1 MKVMIAAV
9 APQPTGVELTARK
22 ETAASSAFAA
32 LLAQKQTGK
41 LPVEEGIE
49 RSSQPEGKKP
59 RITDEWTEP
68 LWLAAS
74 AMHVGAANVLNAP
87 PAAAYNDGEAL
98 AADGESG
105 RVNQEGAGAKA
116 LAAAPSLWQ
125 RTDENS
131 GLGKAAWLE
140 KQIKGTNGRF
150 DGEGKRPMPQG
161 SPLIEGAGKEMA
173 VHSNEDSGSLAP
185 QALSLVKDT
194 RQGADLLVPFSAAGR
209 SPFASTVYGPSSLPH
224 REDARQL
231 HGPTL
236 VSTNLASLT
245 SFVPAGHEAGAVEA
259 ENESS
264 FVEQVARA
272 WQFSR
277 WVKLP
282 NGVMQLVIRL
292 HPEHLGTVTVKMA
305 QEGGKLTARLLVAT
319 DAAEELIRT
328 HLPQLV
334 QLLDAGQVTVE
345 KWTVW
350 SDYDSAALPPH
361 PEQRRDGRQQ
371 GGSRQEQKRE
381 QSPSSAPFEL
391 DGAEAD
397 G

>member
-116 LAAAPSLWQ
+116 LAAVPSFWLQ
-125 RTDENS
+125 TDENS
-131 GLGKAAWLE
+131 GLDKAAWLE
-140 KQIKGTNGRF
+140 QQAKEMNGRF
-150 DGEGKRPMPQG
+150 DGEHQPPFSQILPRT
-161 SPLIEGAGKEMA
+161 EGARKEMA
-173 VHSNEDSGSLAP
+173 VHSNGESSWLAP
-185 QALSLVKDT
+185 RVLS
-194 RQGADLLVPFSAAGR
+194 SM
-209 SPFASTVYGPSSLPH
+209 YGPASL
-224 REDARQL
+224 RQQEDARQL
-231 HGPTL
+231 HSVL
-236 VSTNLASLT
+236 VSTNLASLIP
-245 SFVPAGHEAGAVEA
+245 FVPGGHEAGTVEA
-259 ENESS
+259 GKESS

-272 WQFSR
+272 WQFGR

-319 DAAEELIRT
+319 DAAEELIRN
-328 HLPQLV
+328 HLPQLA
-334 QLLDAGQVTVE
+334 QQLDASSITVE

-350 SDYDSAALPPH
+350 SDYDSSAMPPYSGNR
-361 PEQRRDGRQQ
+361 QGGQQQ
-371 GGSRQEQKRE
+371 GESRQKQKRE
-381 QSPSSAPFEL
+381 PSSSFPLAL
-391 DGAEAD
+391 DGIEAD
-397 G
+397 A

>member
-1 MKVMIAAV
+1 MKVMIAAA
-9 APQPTGVELTARK
+9 APQPTGAEPAAKK
-22 ETAASSAFAA
+22 EEAASSAFAA

-41 LPVEEGIE
+41 PPVEEGIE

-59 RITDEWTEP
+59 RRTDEWTES

-87 PAAAYNDGEAL
+87 PAAAHNDGEAL

-131 GLGKAAWLE
+131 GLDKAAWLE
-140 KQIKGTNGRF
+140 QQAKEMNGRF
-150 DGEGKRPMPQG
+150 DGEHQPPFSQILPRT
-161 SPLIEGAGKEMA
+161 EGARKEMA
-173 VHSNEDSGSLAP
+173 VHSNGESSWLAP
-185 QALSLVKDT
+185 RVLS
-194 RQGADLLVPFSAAGR
+194 SM
-209 SPFASTVYGPSSLPH
+209 YGPASL
-224 REDARQL
+224 RQQEDARQL
-231 HGPTL
+231 HSVL